1 MLELLILVSSK
12 SPKPQKPREKKMRVW
27 DMSGTSAKNLDYSER
42 HGDGAANDGDQEA
55 QSDPVGPPKDVWRKR
70 RRGPGPLSLDVLG
83 VLQGMQLS
91 SMKGDLLSV
100 DYESSEEE
108 EMEEERVVVSETSKP
123 K

>member
-1 MLELLILVSSK
+1 MILEL
-12 SPKPQKPREKKMRVW
+12 RVCC
-27 DMSGTSAKNLDYSER
+27 
-42 HGDGAANDGDQEA
+42 Q
-55 QSDPVGPPKDVWRKR
+55 V
-70 RRGPGPLSLDVLG
+70 LDVLG

-108 EMEEERVVVSETSKP
+108 EIEEEEERVVVSETSKT